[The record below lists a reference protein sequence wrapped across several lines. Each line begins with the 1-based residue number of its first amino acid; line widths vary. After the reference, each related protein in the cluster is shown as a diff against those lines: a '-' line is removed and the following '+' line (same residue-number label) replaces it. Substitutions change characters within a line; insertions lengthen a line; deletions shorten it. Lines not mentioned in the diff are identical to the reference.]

1 MDDGSR
7 LVAGRYL
14 VGALLGTGGSASV
27 FAAVDTRTGDS
38 LALKI
43 LHPHLSARLVARSAF
58 LAEAARAEPL
68 RHPNIVGVIGVGVDD
83 SGGEPVAWI
92 ALERAAGSSLAEH
105 VRRHGPLSPAEG
117 VALADGVLRALKAA
131 HAIGLIHRDVSP
143 ANIMVARG
151 KSEVIDRDGVR
162 LLDFGLAAAAGATAM
177 GTDDLLS
184 VEATGRAGVLGN
196 VNYISPEQV
205 RGEPVDE
212 RGDIYQTG
220 GVVYFAVTG
229 RVPFPRANAADT
241 MRAHLDARPPV
252 PSAIDARI
260 PRALD
265 RVVVRAMLK
274 DPGERFASAEAMRA
288 EILAIGPTSTAPDA
302 ARSASDD
309 AHQTGEEVTRVL
321 GITMVPARAT
331 ATADL
336 AAAAWRRRSHRG
348 RPRAGAVFLTV
359 TAAILAVIGIG
370 VAATTVAPAS
380 VEAAPSSAPSPE
392 STPPAQP
399 TTRPV
404 TAEPS
409 PEPLVE
415 LTIVPD
421 LGRQSV
427 AEAVRALSD
436 AGLTV
441 GEISYVDS
449 AFLLDTVLESRPAAG
464 DSVPK
469 RGPVALL
476 VASGFNTVPDV
487 AGLTRDAALAIVQA
501 AGFVPG
507 VAHRS
512 ASGADQPGRIV
523 GTDPVP
529 GSRIAV
535 GEQASVLELVFTGP
549 TPTPTRTDPVPT
561 PTPTTEPA
569 G

>member
-1 MDDGSR
+1 
-7 LVAGRYL
+7 
-14 VGALLGTGGSASV
+14 
-27 FAAVDTRTGDS
+27 
-38 LALKI
+38 
-43 LHPHLSARLVARSAF
+43 
-58 LAEAARAEPL
+58 
-68 RHPNIVGVIGVGVDD
+68 
-83 SGGEPVAWI
+83 
-92 ALERAAGSSLAEH
+92 
-105 VRRHGPLSPAEG
+105 
-117 VALADGVLRALKAA
+117 
-131 HAIGLIHRDVSP
+131 
-143 ANIMVARG
+143 
-151 KSEVIDRDGVR
+151 
-162 LLDFGLAAAAGATAM
+162 
-177 GTDDLLS
+177 
-184 VEATGRAGVLGN
+184 
-196 VNYISPEQV
+196 
-205 RGEPVDE
+205 
-212 RGDIYQTG
+212 
-220 GVVYFAVTG
+220 
-229 RVPFPRANAADT
+229 
-241 MRAHLDARPPV
+241 
-252 PSAIDARI
+252 
-260 PRALD
+260 
-265 RVVVRAMLK
+265 
-274 DPGERFASAEAMRA
+274 
-288 EILAIGPTSTAPDA
+288 
-302 ARSASDD
+302 
-309 AHQTGEEVTRVL
+309 
-321 GITMVPARAT
+321 
-331 ATADL
+331 
-336 AAAAWRRRSHRG
+336 
-348 RPRAGAVFLTV
+348 
-359 TAAILAVIGIG
+359 
-370 VAATTVAPAS
+370 
-380 VEAAPSSAPSPE
+380 
-392 STPPAQP
+392 
-399 TTRPV
+399 V